1 MRIALAALAVASS
14 FATSAYAA
22 EDFVGERWTPKFQ
35 NVVADNGQ
43 LYRVDLNSIPKRQP
57 NEGARALVCI
67 EQGGGCSL
75 YTTEEMFFD
84 CRGRYTIPAHG
95 LGVWEYAPPKS
106 IAAEISRLACSPQ

>member
-1 MRIALAALAVASS
+1 MIALLLAVSALAA
-14 FATSAYAA
+14 T
-22 EDFVGERWTPKFQ
+22 DPDWIGERWTPKFQ

-57 NEGARALVCI
+57 NEGARALVCL